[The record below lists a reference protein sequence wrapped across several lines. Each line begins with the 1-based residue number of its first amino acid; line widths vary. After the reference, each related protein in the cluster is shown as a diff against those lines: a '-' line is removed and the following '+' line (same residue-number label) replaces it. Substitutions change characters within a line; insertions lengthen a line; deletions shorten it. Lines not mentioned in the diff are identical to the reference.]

1 MAFKKN
7 LKIFNIIFLLAL
19 ILPFEGCG
27 DSAKKKQAEAPRIAK
42 KPLDIYSKLDVCG
55 CNKEAIEII
64 DLTIDIRNSFK
75 TIKELRSKPKSVEQI
90 RSLASSYTKLLESCF
105 NRHASK
111 IFIPSECN
119 NLNEMERKRTKLSN
133 LGIQL
138 EQGERL
144 KL

>member
-1 MAFKKN
+1 MAFRKN
-7 LKIFNIIFLLAL
+7 LKIFNFIFLLAL
-19 ILPFEGCG
+19 ILLFEGCG
-27 DSAKKKQAEAPRIAK
+27 DGAKKKQVEIPKIAK

-64 DLTIDIRNSFK
+64 DLTTDIRNSFK
-75 TIKELRSKPKSVEQI
+75 TIKELKSELKSVEQI
-90 RSLASSYTKLLESCF
+90 R
-105 NRHASK
+105 RHASK

-119 NLNEMERKRTKLSN
+119 NLNEMERKRAELSS

>member
-1 MAFKKN
+1 MKT
-7 LKIFNIIFLLAL
+7 FNFIFLLAL
-19 ILPFEGCG
+19 IIPFVGCG
-27 DSAKKKQAEAPRIAK
+27 GGVKKKQAEVPQVAK

-64 DLTIDIRNSFK
+64 DLTTDIRNTFK
-75 TIKELRSKPKSVEQI
+75 TVQELKSKPKSVEQI
-90 RSLASSYTKLLESCF
+90 RNLASSYTKLLESCF

-119 NLNEMERKRTKLSN
+119 NLNEMERKRTELSN

>member
-7 LKIFNIIFLLAL
+7 LKIFNITFLLAL

-27 DSAKKKQAEAPRIAK
+27 DSAKKKQAEVPQIAK

-75 TIKELRSKPKSVEQI
+75 TIKELKSKPKSVEQI

>member
-7 LKIFNIIFLLAL
+7 LKIFNFIFLLAL
-19 ILPFEGCG
+19 ILSFEGCG
-27 DSAKKKQAEAPRIAK
+27 DGVKKKQAEVPKIAK

-64 DLTIDIRNSFK
+64 DLTTDIRNSFK
-75 TIKELRSKPKSVEQI
+75 TIKELKSKPKSVEQI
-90 RSLASSYTKLLESCF
+90 RSLASSYSKLLESCF
-105 NRHASK
+105 NRYASK

-119 NLNEMERKRTKLSN
+119 NLNELERKRTELSN

-138 EQGERL
+138 EQGERI

>member
-7 LKIFNIIFLLAL
+7 LKTFNFIILLAL

-27 DSAKKKQAEAPRIAK
+27 DGVKKKQAEVPEIAK

-64 DLTIDIRNSFK
+64 DLTTDIRNTFK
-75 TIKELRSKPKSVEQI
+75 TVQELKSKPKSVEQI
-90 RSLASSYTKLLESCF
+90 RNLASSYTKLLESCF

-119 NLNEMERKRTKLSN
+119 NLNEMERKRTELSN

>member
-7 LKIFNIIFLLAL
+7 LKLFNFIVFLAL
-19 ILPFEGCG
+19 ILPFGGCG
-27 DSAKKKQAEAPRIAK
+27 DDAKKKQAEVPRIAK

-64 DLTIDIRNSFK
+64 DLTTDIRNSFK
-75 TIKELRSKPKSVEQI
+75 TIKELKSKPKSVEQI

-105 NRHASK
+105 NRYASK

-119 NLNEMERKRTKLSN
+119 NLNELERKRTELSN

-138 EQGERL
+138 EQGERI

>member
-1 MAFKKN
+1 MAFRKN
-7 LKIFNIIFLLAL
+7 LKTFNFIFLLAL
-19 ILPFEGCG
+19 ILSFEGCG
-27 DSAKKKQAEAPRIAK
+27 DGAKKKQVEVPTIAK

-64 DLTIDIRNSFK
+64 DLTTDIRNSFK
-75 TIKELRSKPKSVEQI
+75 TIKELKSKPKSVEQI

-105 NRHASK
+105 NRYASK

-119 NLNEMERKRTKLSN
+119 NLNELERKRTELSN

-138 EQGERL
+138 EQGERI

>member
-7 LKIFNIIFLLAL
+7 LKIFNFIFLLAL
-19 ILPFEGCG
+19 ILPFVGCG
-27 DSAKKKQAEAPRIAK
+27 DGAKKKQAEIPKIAK

-64 DLTIDIRNSFK
+64 DLTTDIRNSFK
-75 TIKELRSKPKSVEQI
+75 TIKELKSELKSVEQI
-90 RSLASSYTKLLESCF
+90 RSLASSYSKLLESCF

-119 NLNEMERKRTKLSN
+119 NLNEMERKRAELSS

>member
-27 DSAKKKQAEAPRIAK
+27 DSAKKKQAEVPQIEK

-75 TIKELRSKPKSVEQI
+75 TIKELKSKPKSVEQI

>member
-1 MAFKKN
+1 MVRKKN
-7 LKIFNIIFLLAL
+7 RLNYQTKI
-19 ILPFEGCG
+19 E
-27 DSAKKKQAEAPRIAK
+27 

-64 DLTIDIRNSFK
+64 ELTREIRDEFK
-75 TIKELRSKPKSVEQI
+75 TIKELKSELKSVEQI
-90 RSLASSYTKLLESCF
+90 RGLASSYTKLFESCF

-119 NLNEMERKRTKLSN
+119 NLNEMERKRAELSN

>member
-27 DSAKKKQAEAPRIAK
+27 DSAKKKQAEVPQIAK

-75 TIKELRSKPKSVEQI
+75 TIKELKSKPKSVEQI

>member
-7 LKIFNIIFLLAL
+7 LKLFNFIAFLAL
-19 ILPFEGCG
+19 ILPFGGCDDG
-27 DSAKKKQAEAPRIAK
+27 AKKKQAEVPSIAK

-64 DLTIDIRNSFK
+64 ELAREIRDEFETIAELK
-75 TIKELRSKPKSVEQI
+75 MQKEPVKQI
-90 RSLASSYTKLLESCF
+90 RGLASSYTKLLESCF
-105 NRHASK
+105 NRYASK

-119 NLNEMERKRTKLSN
+119 NLNELERKKTELSN

-138 EQGERL
+138 EQGERI

>member
-1 MAFKKN
+1 MKRLIA
-7 LKIFNIIFLLAL
+7 ILLFSRVL
-19 ILPFEGCG
+19 LSNEYYVSPTGSDNNPG
-27 DSAKKKQAEAPRIAK
+27 S
-42 KPLDIYSKLDVCG
+42 LS
-55 CNKEAIEII
+55 N
-64 DLTIDIRNSFK
+64 TFK
-75 TIKELRSKPKSVEQI
+75 TIQELRSKPKSIEQI
-90 RSLASSYTKLLESCF
+90 KNLASSYTKLLESCF

-119 NLNEMERKRTKLSN
+119 NLNEMERKRTELSN